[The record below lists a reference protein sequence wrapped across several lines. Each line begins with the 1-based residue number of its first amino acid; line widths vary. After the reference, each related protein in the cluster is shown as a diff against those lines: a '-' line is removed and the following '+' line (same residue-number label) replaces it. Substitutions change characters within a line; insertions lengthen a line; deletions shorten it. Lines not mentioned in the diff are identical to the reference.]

1 MPLVDIFLIILIFEF
16 RTYLLLRLT
25 FHKKVFRTSNLT
37 FEYQFI
43 HLADSIDLVT
53 SICQNMKYVL
63 ENQYLIVPVHFIL
76 TGDQSSSMIITRI
89 HLNSTF
95 VQTKNGYWL
104 HDP

>member
-1 MPLVDIFLIILIFEF
+1 MTILHLYSIPLFIFTLFIFGNPF
-16 RTYLLLRLT
+16 VSY
-25 FHKKVFRTSNLT
+25 K
-37 FEYQFI
+37 
-43 HLADSIDLVT
+43 D
-53 SICQNMKYVL
+53 MKYVL

-89 HLNSTF
+89 RLNSTF